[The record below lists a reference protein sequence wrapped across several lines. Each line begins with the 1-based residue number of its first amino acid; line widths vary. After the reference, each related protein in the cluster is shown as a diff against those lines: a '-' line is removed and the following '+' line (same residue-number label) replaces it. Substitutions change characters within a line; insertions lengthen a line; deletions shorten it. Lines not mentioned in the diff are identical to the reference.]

1 MVRRVSQLT
10 ALLAL
15 ALFVTAGA
23 GAFRRPL
30 ASQVQPRTFASCA
43 SLVSYAK
50 GHFASTHGWPEP
62 VLAAEATTST
72 LGTTAGNGVATPGV
86 ASAAASSSDVVGSSS
101 SSGSSTSYSTT
112 NDQEQG
118 VDEPDIAKTDGSTI
132 FTIASGTLEAVD
144 VSGATERLAGS
155 LDLGTN
161 GANAQLL
168 LYGDRLLVI
177 STPPF
182 APYGGPLPAIPAAL
196 RASPYWA
203 YGSQTVISEVDVS
216 NPGSMAVTQ
225 TLTVNGRFVDARQS
239 GGSARIVISSA
250 PQAIVEPQL
259 QGQSGGWVPTWKFHS
274 LRTGRSYTRPV
285 AGCSQIRRPVQ
296 FSGLG
301 MLNILT
307 VDYSTGL
314 QAAQSTSLMA
324 DAQIVYG
331 STSALY
337 IATQEWMNPEL
348 GVMQLPTSQQTVIDK
363 FDVTD
368 PDQTTYVASGLVPG
382 YLLNQFSLSEAGGYL
397 RVASTSRPVWW
408 GPEPPTALSQSYV
421 TVLQPQ
427 NGVLVPVGQVSGLGQ
442 GDQIYSV
449 RFDGNTGYVVTYQ
462 QVDPLYTIDLSDP
475 TSPKVAG
482 QLDLQ
487 GYSAYLQP
495 LGNGLLLGVGED
507 VSTTTN
513 EPTGAQIELFDVS
526 NPASPQLLAK
536 TSLGAGSSSQ
546 VTYDHHAFLWWP
558 ATNLAVLP
566 VQIYG
571 YVTPITCPPTAMCV
585 SPLEPASGAFTGAV
599 GFTVTNSG
607 IQELGQLVQDQVNG
621 VTPTIERSIVVG
633 SSLYT
638 VSDEGVM
645 QSNLNTLARQAFVS
659 FPA

>member
-1 MVRRVSQLT
+1 MVRRASQLT
-10 ALLAL
+10 VVLVLAL
-15 ALFVTAGA
+15 AATAGA
-23 GAFRRPL
+23 GALRRPL
-30 ASQVQPRTFASCA
+30 PSQVRPHTFATCA

-62 VLAAEATTST
+62 VIAGEATASTVGTST
-72 LGTTAGNGVATPGV
+72 SIHGSPATPGAV
-86 ASAAASSSDVVGSSS
+86 SAAASASDNGSSAGS
-101 SSGSSTSYSTT
+101 SSTSYSTT
-112 NDQEQG
+112 NDQELG
-118 VDEPDIAKTDGSTI
+118 VDEPDIAKTNGSTI
-132 FTIASGTLEAVD
+132 FTITGDTLEAVD
-144 VSGATERLAGS
+144 VSGSTEKLAGS

-161 GANAQLL
+161 GSNAQLL
-168 LYGDRLLVI
+168 LYGNRLLVI
-177 STPPF
+177 STPAF
-182 APYGGPLPAIPAAL
+182 IAYGALPAIPTAL
-196 RASPYWA
+196 RVSPYWD

-216 NPGSMAVTQ
+216 NPASMAVTQ
-225 TLTVNGRFVDARQS
+225 TMTVNGRFVDARQA

-250 PQAIVEPQL
+250 PHAIVEPQL
-259 QGQSGGWVPTWKFHS
+259 QGQSGGWVPTWQFHNM
-274 LRTGRSYTRPV
+274 RTGRRFTRPV
-285 AGCSQIRRPVQ
+285 APCNQIRRPVQ

-307 VDYSTGL
+307 VDYSKGL

-331 STSALY
+331 STSSLY
-337 IATQEWMNPEL
+337 IATQKWVNPEL
-348 GVMQLPTSQQTVIDK
+348 GVMQVPTSLSTVIDK

-368 PDQTTYVASGLVPG
+368 PDQTTFVASGEVPG

-397 RVASTSRPVWW
+397 RVASTSRPIWW
-408 GPEPPTALSQSYV
+408 GSEPPNALSQSYV
-421 TVLQPQ
+421 TVLQPE

-442 GDQIYSV
+442 GEQIYSV

-475 TSPKVAG
+475 TAPKVVG

-487 GYSAYLQP
+487 GYSAYLHP
-495 LGNGLLLGVGED
+495 LGGGLLLGVGED

-536 TSLGAGSSSQ
+536 TSLGSGSSTQ

-558 ATNLAVLP
+558 GTNLAVLP

-571 YVTPITCPPTAMCV
+571 YVTPVSCPPNAMCV
-585 SPLEPASGAFTGAV
+585 TPLQPSSGAFTGAV
-599 GFTVTNSG
+599 GFTVTKSG
-607 IQELGQLVQDQVNG
+607 IQEVGQLVQDQVNG
-621 VTPTIERSIVVG
+621 VTPAIERSIVVG

-638 VSDEGVM
+638 VSSQGVM
-645 QSNLNTLARQAFVS
+645 QSNLGTFARQAFVS
-659 FPA
+659 F